1 MNLTA
6 KEKILVAALAVTIIV
21 AAVIVLAVTYTI
33 HNTGKIVTVGLAVY
47 WDPLGTQICTSID
60 WGTMQP
66 GDMKGVTLYLKNT
79 QALNIT
85 LSMNTTT
92 WQPPEVQQYFTL
104 AWNYTG
110 SMLAPAQMVQVQFTL
125 SLSPNVK
132 NSTSFS
138 FDININA
145 TQT

>member
-1 MNLTA
+1 
-6 KEKILVAALAVTIIV
+6 
-21 AAVIVLAVTYTI
+21 
-33 HNTGKIVTVGLAVY
+33 
-47 WDPLGTQICTSID
+47 
-60 WGTMQP
+60 
-66 GDMKGVTLYLKNT
+66 
-79 QALNIT
+79 
-85 LSMNTTT
+85 MNTTT